1 MTPSDA
7 SSSLPLSAR
16 WHGRFAERRWVREIA
31 PGLLAIAIGLLLGGV
46 LSMALGVRPATFYRE
61 LISGTLGSGFGIGQ
75 VLYRATP
82 LLFTG
87 LAVAFAFRAGLFN
100 IGAEGQMAVGALA
113 MGWMG
118 AAFDWPPVVGVVA
131 ALGAGAL
138 GGGLWGSIPG
148 VLKARTGSHEVIV
161 TLLLNFVAF
170 ALVNYA
176 VVHYLA
182 LPETVRTAEV
192 AEGARLVRIDSWIP
206 AFRGS
211 PVSAALLVGI
221 VIALLVDVWLG
232 RSSAGFSLRVLGEG
246 VRPSRYAGLSVE
258 RGVMLAMTVSGA
270 LAGLAGSAFVLGFK
284 HYFEEGLTSGAG
296 FLGIGVALLARNRPL
311 WIVPSALFFGTLS
324 FGGFV
329 MNRLVPRE
337 LLDVLQAAILILFIL
352 FDRAFA
358 SREAAR

>member
-1 MTPSDA
+1 MTMSTAPEWSITPS
-7 SSSLPLSAR
+7 SHTWR
-16 WHGRFAERRWVREIA
+16 RRWVRELA
-31 PGLLAIAIGLLLGGV
+31 PGFLSIAIGMLLGGAIAA
-46 LSMALGVRPATFYRE
+46 SLGVSPGRFYGE
-61 LISGTLGSGFGIGQ
+61 LFSGTLGSGFGLGQ

-87 LAVAFAFRAGLFN
+87 LSVTIAFRAGLFN

-113 MGWMG
+113 MGWAG
-118 AAFDWPPVVGVVA
+118 ASANWPPVVGVIC
-131 ALGAGAL
+131 ALAAGAF
-138 GGGLWGSIPG
+138 GGALWGAIPG

-176 VVHYLA
+176 LVQELA
-182 LPETVRTAEV
+182 LPETVRTAEI
-192 AEGARLVRIDSWIP
+192 AEGARLARLDSWIP

-211 PVSAALLVGI
+211 PVSGALLLGI
-221 VIALLVDVWLG
+221 AFAILLHVWLA

-246 VRPSRYAGLSVE
+246 TKTARYAGISVE
-258 RGVMLAMTVSGA
+258 RGVALAMSGA
-270 LAGLAGSAFVLGFK
+270 GAFAGLAGCAFILGFK

-311 WIVPSALFFGTLS
+311 WILPAALFFGMLS
-324 FGGFV
+324 FGGLV

-337 LLDVLQAAILILFIL
+337 LLDVLQAVIILLFIT

-358 SREAAR
+358 ERETR

>member
-1 MTPSDA
+1 MTVSTAPDWTEA
-7 SSSLPLSAR
+7 PRRALRP
-16 WHGRFAERRWVREIA
+16 RWVRELA
-31 PGLLAIAIGLLLGGV
+31 PGFLSVAIGLSLAGGV
-46 LSMALGVRPATFYRE
+46 AASLGVSPARFYGE
-61 LISGTLGSGFGIGQ
+61 LFSGTLGSGFGIGQ

-87 LAVAFAFRAGLFN
+87 LSVALAFRAGLFN

-113 MGWMG
+113 MGWTG
-118 AAFDWPPVVGVVA
+118 ALADWPPVIGVICTLA
-131 ALGAGAL
+131 AGAC
-138 GGGLWGSIPG
+138 GGALWGAIPG

-176 VVHYLA
+176 LVQGLA
-182 LPETVRTAEV
+182 LPETVRTAEI
-192 AEGARLVRIDSWIP
+192 AEGARLARLDSWIP

-211 PVSAALLVGI
+211 PVSAALLLGI
-221 VIALLVDVWLG
+221 AIAISLHVWLA

-246 VRPSRYAGLSVE
+246 MRTARYAGISVE
-258 RGVMLAMTVSGA
+258 RGVPLAMAGSGA

-311 WIVPSALFFGTLS
+311 SILPSALFFGMLS
-324 FGGFV
+324 FGGLV
-329 MNRLVPRE
+329 LNRMVPRE
-337 LLDVLQAAILILFIL
+337 LLDVLQAVIILLFIL

-358 SREAAR
+358 RGEAR